1 MIKMPTYFIFVVAL
15 VFFGNIQAFAQLS
28 NTGVKL
34 FLDNNSILYIT
45 GNYLHKDGQVL
56 NNGKMTVL
64 GDWSSNNQVF
74 EDASIGTV
82 VFNNSSAYLTGTATF
97 PHLIFKGN
105 GSYYLEG
112 TFNAKL
118 SLDIEDAEIMASM
131 AEALTLLNP
140 DANALV
146 RNAGYINTESLDGS
160 FVRYM
165 NTQDEYLYPLGTK
178 SLKRFV
184 KLKPQN
190 ADLAAFAISFIDK
203 DPNTGGFNRASKA
216 KSVAEINDMY
226 YHKIMRLSGANGV
239 DASFLIPLS
248 EKYQHLVTWVK
259 SAQWDRA
266 HSSNSPDK
274 SALLPYLAQTILY
287 KNADLPLG
295 SDVGFALAQVN
306 NVGPFEFYNAF
317 SPDGDGKND
326 TWEVKNIDAFPDN
339 DLKIF
344 DRSGNLVYRMS
355 GYNSSKYW
363 DGQNVSSGTYIYI
376 LRVKIDGQDQHFK
389 GSITM
394 VKK

>member
-1 MIKMPTYFIFVVAL
+1 MVKKPTYFVFVVAL
-15 VFFGNIQAFAQLS
+15 VFFANMKSFAQIS
-28 NTGVKL
+28 NNGAKL
-34 FLDNNSILYIT
+34 FLDKNAILYIT
-45 GNYLHKDGQVL
+45 GNYLHQDGQVL

-64 GDWSSNNQVF
+64 GDWSSNNRVF
-74 EDASIGTV
+74 EDASTGTV
-82 VFNNSSAYLTGTATF
+82 IFNSSSGYLTGTATF
-97 PHLIFKGN
+97 PNLIFKGN
-105 GSYYLEG
+105 GNYYLKG

-118 SLDIEDAEIMASM
+118 SLDIEDAEIRASTE
-131 AEALTLLNP
+131 EALTLLNP
-140 DANALV
+140 NVNALV
-146 RNAGYINTESLDGS
+146 RSAGYINTENLDGS

-165 NTQDEYLYPLGTK
+165 NANDEYLYPLGNK

-190 ADLAAFAISFIDK
+190 ADLAAFAVSFIDK

-216 KSVAEINDMY
+216 KSVAEINDIY
-226 YHKIMRLSGANGV
+226 YHKIKRLSGANTV

-248 EKYQHLVTWVK
+248 EKYQNLVTWVK

-266 HSSNSPDK
+266 LSSTSPDK
-274 SALLPYLAQTILY
+274 SALTPYLAQTILH

-295 SDVGFALAQVN
+295 RDIGFALAQITN
-306 NVGPFEFYNAF
+306 AGPFEFYNAF

-326 TWEVKNIDAFPDN
+326 TWEIKNIDTFPDN

-363 DGQNVSSGTYIYI
+363 DGQNVASGTYIYI